1 MTERSPPTSSRRRLI
16 IGCGYLGKRV
26 ASRWLAAGDTVYATT
41 RSRAHA
47 DQFEAMG
54 LHPLLGDVT
63 AAATAVDPVAGI
75 LSVSHRMSADDVVVT
90 AAADA
95 ANGLPTLPTV
105 DTVLWAV
112 GFDRTAPASY
122 EDVHVTGL
130 QRLLDRLPGQ
140 PRFIFISSTGVW
152 GDGSGGFV
160 NETTPPTPAREAGRA
175 LVAAEARLQAHRHGP
190 GVVLRLA
197 GLYGPDR
204 LPRLADLQAGK
215 PLPADPASWLNL
227 IHIDDAAAVACD
239 VAELSAPRPLY
250 VVSDGSPIR
259 RRDWYEGLAR
269 ITGNPSPAWDP
280 AASQS
285 RGGDKRVDS
294 RLIWTDLGHGPDQ
307 PNALQAVQQLL

>member
-26 ASRWLAAGDTVYATT
+26 ATRWLAAGDTVYATT
-41 RSRAHA
+41 RSQDHA

-63 AAATAVDPVAGI
+63 AAAN
-75 LSVSHRMSADDVVVT
+75 
-90 AAADA
+90 AAE
-95 ANGLPTLPTV
+95 GLPELPTV
-105 DTVLWAV
+105 DTALWAV
-112 GFDRTAPASY
+112 GFDRTAAASY

-152 GDGSGGFV
+152 GDGSGGLV
-160 NETTPPTPAREAGRA
+160 NETKPPTPAREAGRA
-175 LVAAEARLQAHRHGP
+175 LVAAEALLQAHRHGP
-190 GVVLRLA
+190 GVILRLA

-204 LPRLADLQAGK
+204 LPRLADLQAGRS
-215 PLPADPASWLNL
+215 LPADPASWLNL
-227 IHIDDAAAVACD
+227 LHIDDAAAVACG
-239 VAELSAPRPLY
+239 VAELPAPRPLY

-259 RRDWYEGLAR
+259 RRDWYEGLSR
-269 ITGNPSPAWDP
+269 ITGNPPPAWDP

-294 RLIWTDLGHGPDQ
+294 RLIWTDLGRGPDQ
-307 PNALQAVQQLL
+307 SDALQAVQQLL

>member
-47 DQFEAMG
+47 GQFEAMG
-54 LHPLLGDVT
+54 LHPLQGD
-63 AAATAVDPVAGI
+63 
-75 LSVSHRMSADDVVVT
+75 VT

-160 NETTPPTPAREAGRA
+160 NETTPTTPAREAGRA

>member
-54 LHPLLGDVT
+54 LHPLQGDVT
-63 AAATAVDPVAGI
+63 
-75 LSVSHRMSADDVVVT
+75 
-90 AAADA
+90 DA
-95 ANGLPTLPTV
+95 ANGLPTPPTV

-307 PNALQAVQQLL
+307 PDALQAVQQLL

>member
-47 DQFEAMG
+47 GQFEAMG
-54 LHPLLGDVT
+54 LHPLQGD
-63 AAATAVDPVAGI
+63 
-75 LSVSHRMSADDVVVT
+75 VT

>member
-54 LHPLLGDVT
+54 LHPLQGD
-63 AAATAVDPVAGI
+63 
-75 LSVSHRMSADDVVVT
+75 VT

-95 ANGLPTLPTV
+95 ANRLPTLPTV

-307 PNALQAVQQLL
+307 PDALQAVQQLL

>member
-54 LHPLLGDVT
+54 LHPLQGD
-63 AAATAVDPVAGI
+63 
-75 LSVSHRMSADDVVVT
+75 VT

-152 GDGSGGFV
+152 GDGSGGLV

-307 PNALQAVQQLL
+307 PDALQAVQQLL

>member
-47 DQFEAMG
+47 GQFEAMG
-54 LHPLLGDVT
+54 LHPLQGD
-63 AAATAVDPVAGI
+63 
-75 LSVSHRMSADDVVVT
+75 VT

-307 PNALQAVQQLL
+307 PNALQAIQQLL

>member
-54 LHPLLGDVT
+54 LHPLQGD
-63 AAATAVDPVAGI
+63 
-75 LSVSHRMSADDVVVT
+75 VT

-95 ANGLPTLPTV
+95 ANRLPTLPTV

-112 GFDRTAPASY
+112 GVDRTAPASY

>member
-47 DQFEAMG
+47 GQFEAMG
-54 LHPLLGDVT
+54 LHPLQGD
-63 AAATAVDPVAGI
+63 
-75 LSVSHRMSADDVVVT
+75 VT

-95 ANGLPTLPTV
+95 ANRLPTLPTV

-307 PNALQAVQQLL
+307 PNALQAIQQLL

>member
-54 LHPLLGDVT
+54 LHPLQGD
-63 AAATAVDPVAGI
+63 
-75 LSVSHRMSADDVVVT
+75 VT

-95 ANGLPTLPTV
+95 ANGLPTPPTV

-307 PNALQAVQQLL
+307 PDALQAVQQLL

>member
-47 DQFEAMG
+47 GQFEAMG
-54 LHPLLGDVT
+54 LHPLQGD
-63 AAATAVDPVAGI
+63 
-75 LSVSHRMSADDVVVT
+75 VT

-307 PNALQAVQQLL
+307 PSALQAVQQLL

>member
-47 DQFEAMG
+47 GQFEAMG
-54 LHPLLGDVT
+54 LHPLQGD
-63 AAATAVDPVAGI
+63 
-75 LSVSHRMSADDVVVT
+75 VT

-307 PNALQAVQQLL
+307 PDALQAVQQLL

>member
-47 DQFEAMG
+47 GQFEAMG
-54 LHPLLGDVT
+54 LHPLQGD
-63 AAATAVDPVAGI
+63 
-75 LSVSHRMSADDVVVT
+75 VT

-152 GDGSGGFV
+152 GDGSGGLV

-307 PNALQAVQQLL
+307 PDALQAVQQLL

>member
-1 MTERSPPTSSRRRLI
+1 
-16 IGCGYLGKRV
+16 
-26 ASRWLAAGDTVYATT
+26 
-41 RSRAHA
+41 
-47 DQFEAMG
+47 MG
-54 LHPLLGDVT
+54 LHPLQGD
-63 AAATAVDPVAGI
+63 
-75 LSVSHRMSADDVVVT
+75 VT

>member
-54 LHPLLGDVT
+54 LHPLQGD
-63 AAATAVDPVAGI
+63 
-75 LSVSHRMSADDVVVT
+75 VT

-307 PNALQAVQQLL
+307 PSALQAVQQLL

>member
-54 LHPLLGDVT
+54 LHPLQGD
-63 AAATAVDPVAGI
+63 
-75 LSVSHRMSADDVVVT
+75 VT

-307 PNALQAVQQLL
+307 PDALQAVQQLL

>member
-54 LHPLLGDVT
+54 LHPLQGD
-63 AAATAVDPVAGI
+63 
-75 LSVSHRMSADDVVVT
+75 VT